1 MKYLLFLHFEV
12 SAILNN
18 LDFGKVIKEED
29 YQRLIAYNNEWERFF
44 ILQADGSRQF
54 IGNSQDMQSEI
65 QKNIRQQREELTA
78 RKKVQEEFAKAN
90 WGDKDDTG
98 NQVPAD
104 WENKSGTD
112 IETAQNLL
120 NASGATEDMLKT
132 LGYSDEIIQDLI
144 TKATS
149 GQEDLVEEG
158 TTHLREMYQ
167 RIGEFQKENLDEA
180 DAQLDEMLASTAKDL
195 DSLLALKDE
204 ISEEAFNKQMEGIAS
219 TTSSIQELQQLL
231 ANGLSAEGY
240 VNNLQ
245 RLGEEYENCADEV
258 EKYKQAL
265 LSGDEEQQ
273 IAAQH
278 ALESSIKIGEASD
291 KYNLVAED
299 VETQAKQLAKA
310 YNLDADSAGRLAVAN
325 QRMNRGV
332 KTLSDNWED
341 WNKVLRASDHTT
353 MDYAATLNDA
363 YDALADLVGAVD
375 AASIS
380 EDFLDSTTADGA
392 HHLDLLGRAANGD
405 VQAINELGVAVG
417 QASVEAMEFN
427 EAIAQSAIAGG
438 LLDSAFDLTAFNNY
452 KAEVLEGI
460 TALQEQITN
469 GTIAAGENIT
479 SLMDGTG
486 ASWVESL
493 NCYRN
498 VC

>member
-1 MKYLLFLHFEV
+1 M
-12 SAILNN
+12 N
-18 LDFGKVIKEED
+18 LV
-29 YQRLIAYNNEWERFF
+29 
-44 ILQADGSRQF
+44 
-54 IGNSQDMQSEI
+54 EI
-65 QKNIRQQREELTA
+65 HKNPNGDTRTA
-78 RKKVQEEFAKAN
+78 PKDVTFEEFVKAN
-90 WGDKDDTG
+90 WGHEDDTG
-98 NQVPAD
+98 NRVPAN

-240 VNNLQ
+240 INNLQ

-265 LSGDEEQQ
+265 LSGNEEQQ

-278 ALESSIKIGEASD
+278 ALESSIKIGEASN
-291 KYNLVAED
+291 KYNFSVDMKLAE
-299 VETQAKQLAKA
+299 
-310 YNLDADSAGRLAVAN
+310 S
-325 QRMNRGV
+325 
-332 KTLSDNWED
+332 
-341 WNKVLRASDHTT
+341 
-353 MDYAATLNDA
+353 
-363 YDALADLVGAVD
+363 
-375 AASIS
+375 
-380 EDFLDSTTADGA
+380 
-392 HHLDLLGRAANGD
+392 
-405 VQAINELGVAVG
+405 
-417 QASVEAMEFN
+417 
-427 EAIAQSAIAGG
+427 
-438 LLDSAFDLTAFNNY
+438 
-452 KAEVLEGI
+452 
-460 TALQEQITN
+460 
-469 GTIAAGENIT
+469 
-479 SLMDGTG
+479 
-486 ASWVESL
+486 
-493 NCYRN
+493 
-498 VC
+498 